1 MSKTFVAQINE
12 DVMSC
17 TTEHSDRYI
26 YSNYFVPLLVTF
38 EGDRTPVLPFYT
50 KQKIL
55 ESAQYGIIDP
65 DRLQI
70 ILRELGFSELWNMN
84 AMAEAKA
91 RLAGSD
97 SPTPNDSE
105 LRRAGRDLT
114 NIGGTV
120 REASKLLEVLGP
132 KLQEADREV
141 LSLVSRRLSE
151 STHALLENGGATGQI
166 VLTEGEAVR
175 PTVLGRQDVEFIA
188 GLLQSDIGIVFLDR
202 TRIRPV
208 GFALGEHIYALA
220 LAPGEEVTLEQ
231 KTFTKRQVTFEEQS
245 EQERQFDIELAST
258 YSTEIQESFQRQHS
272 LSDNWGLNLSHTG
285 QYQSP
290 QFYWGQI
297 NASHTIGYT
306 KNVTDAS
313 QETASRSVKDSQTA
327 SSKVS
332 AKYRTQHKT
341 TFQVVSEQSFEV
353 KSKRTIRNPNQT
365 TPLTLHYFKVLQR
378 LKMMQ
383 ERYGVRLCWAMSI
396 KDPALTFFEKIRKGR
411 QQIIDSA
418 MKSLPPQPIEPPA
431 PSNSGAPTSTT
442 RETKSFVSPI
452 KDADK
457 WNMAGGQGADY
468 DVDIPY
474 DTGYTWDG
482 NVSTVEAS
490 INVITNRQQNTVSRG
505 VKGIPYAIQNEGG
518 NNLRVCVHIG
528 ASEWLG
534 GPGIKFQVGAT
545 FYKDVSTTQQAGENK
560 KYDDDLAAYRT
571 ALKEW
576 TDQRDAALVA
586 ANEAADAFEKRM
598 VDGLSPVNEMV
609 SQIIEQH
616 FPASVRDECWE
627 IDYWQRLFDWER
639 ASFNAY
645 PSWWSSSEARNPIL
659 DPSDFINASW
669 AKLYL
674 PMKVGM
680 ELLALRWIFG
690 KTLAVPLAKEV
701 ESRFDVLVEDLRKF
715 RLDELG
721 AVDEVAVLTKECQE
735 APEKYRCLATWD
747 ELMPTDGTHVEVV
760 QGVTNAADPITD
772 QEIADAAALRKT
784 LLESEKQSVKLKDKA
799 HEQMTHPATIEVHVG
814 TSNSPSRG
822 QP

>member
-1 MSKTFVAQINE
+1 MSKTIVAQINE
-12 DVMSC
+12 GMLSC

-38 EGDRTPVLPFYT
+38 KDDRTPVLPFYT

-84 AMAEAKA
+84 AMAEARV
-91 RLAGSD
+91 RLEGST
-97 SPTPNDSE
+97 SPTPDDSE
-105 LRRAGRDLT
+105 SRRAGRDLT

-120 REASKLLEVLGP
+120 REATKLLEVLSP
-132 KLQEADREV
+132 KLQEEDREI

-151 STHALLENGGATGQI
+151 STHVLLKNGGATGQG
-166 VLTEGEAVR
+166 VLTEGKAVR
-175 PTVLGRQDVEFIA
+175 PTVLGQQDVEFIA

-272 LSDNWGLNLSHTG
+272 LSDAWGLNLSHTG

-290 QFYWGQI
+290 QFFWGQF
-297 NASHTIGYT
+297 NASHTIAYT
-306 KNVTDAS
+306 KNVTDAN

-332 AKYRTQHKT
+332 AKYRTLHKT

-383 ERYGVRLCWAMSI
+383 ERYGVRLCWAPSV
-396 KDPALTFFEKIRKGR
+396 KDPAFTFFEKIRKGR
-411 QQIIDSA
+411 QHILDEA
-418 MKSLPPQPIEPPA
+418 MKNLPPQPIEPAA
-431 PSNSGAPTSTT
+431 PSSSGAPTSTT
-442 RETKSFVSPI
+442 RETKSFISPI

-457 WNMAGGQGADY
+457 WNALGGQGADY
-468 DVDIPY
+468 DTDIPY
-474 DTGYTWDG
+474 DNGYTWDG

-490 INVITNRQQNTVSRG
+490 INVITDRPKVSRG
-505 VKGIPYAIQNEGG
+505 VKGIPYVIQNESG

-528 ASEWLG
+528 ASEWLR

-545 FYKDVSTTQQAGENK
+545 FYKDVTITQQAGENT
-560 KYDDDLAAYRT
+560 KYNDDLADYRT
-571 ALKEW
+571 RLKAW
-576 TDQRDAALVA
+576 TDQRDATLAA

-598 VDGLSPVNEMV
+598 ADGLSPLNEMI

-616 FPASVRDECWE
+616 FPPSVRDECWE

-639 ASFNAY
+639 ASFIAY
-645 PSWWSSSEARNPIL
+645 PSWWSSGETRNPIL

-674 PMKVGM
+674 PVKVGM
-680 ELLALRWIFG
+680 ERFALRWIFG

-701 ESRFDVLVEDLRKF
+701 ESRFDVLVDDLRKF

-721 AVDEVAVLTKECQE
+721 AVDEVAELTKECQE
-735 APEKYRCLATWD
+735 APEKYRCLATWI

-760 QGVTNAADPITD
+760 QGVTNAADAIKS
-772 QEIADAAALRKT
+772 QEIADAARLREAE
-784 LLESEKQSVKLKDKA
+784 LESEKQSARLKDKA
-799 HEQMTHPATIEVHVG
+799 HDQMTHPATIEVHVG
-814 TSNSPSRG
+814 TSDSPSRG
-822 QP
+822 QS